1 MNTDGLKK
9 ALFVLGLA
17 AVSSCGEKH
26 VEGVWT
32 DEFPQIEHAELA
44 EHVQFETDEI
54 KMPVEMAFA
63 GGRLLFRNFSGEH
76 FISVFDAE
84 KGTFLSDMAPRGT
97 GPDEFLFVTS
107 MCGQGEGL
115 SLYDSNLGR
124 IFHAESADG
133 SYGDASY
140 TSIPVPV
147 DSARFCSPLDVFP
160 VRDGVYCVS
169 GLIDGGRFVLL
180 DSTATEIS
188 RFGRY
193 PEQDKL
199 LKDFSYIALGFGF
212 QGVRACNASGDRM
225 AFADGMGATF
235 QFYDLHDP
243 SRPSLLCEHVYV
255 LPEFRD
261 LSTED
266 YQSVGFVRDKNVIG
280 ALGVQGYRDKV
291 LILYSGNPFSNDN
304 DYSGNS
310 LLVYG
315 WDGEPEALVKL
326 DRKCKLF
333 AVDEEK
339 GLGYFLSQDEDYSYV
354 IYTLDLAFLNSI

>member
-17 AVSSCGEKH
+17 AVSSCGEKY

-32 DEFPQIEHAELA
+32 DEFPQIEYAELA
-44 EHVQFETDEI
+44 EHSQFETDEI

-76 FISVFDAE
+76 FISVFDVE

-97 GPDEFLFVTS
+97 SPEEFLFVTS

-199 LKDFSYIALGFGF
+199 LKDF
-212 QGVRACNASGDRM
+212 
-225 AFADGMGATF
+225 
-235 QFYDLHDP
+235 
-243 SRPSLLCEHVYV
+243 YV

-315 WDGEPEALVKL
+315 WDEEPDTLVKL

-354 IYTLDLAFLNSI
+354 IYTLDLAFLTF

>member
-17 AVSSCGEKH
+17 AVSSCGEKY

-32 DEFPQIEHAELA
+32 DEFPQIEYAELA
-44 EHVQFETDEI
+44 EHSQFETDEI

-97 GPDEFLFVTS
+97 SPEEFLFVTS

-199 LKDFSYIALGFGF
+199 LKDF
-212 QGVRACNASGDRM
+212 
-225 AFADGMGATF
+225 
-235 QFYDLHDP
+235 
-243 SRPSLLCEHVYV
+243 YV

-315 WDGEPEALVKL
+315 WDGEPDTLVKL

-354 IYTLDLAFLNSI
+354 IYTLDLAFLTF